1 MIAPLLMSLLVLAAA
16 AALVLGRRA
25 VRYWRN
31 ERAGRPYEL
40 AEDRA
45 GTVAR
50 AAAAGGAVLVAA
62 ALAGTL
68 VSGAG
73 TGDDGGAKA
82 GPAAATA
89 APAESRTGT
98 PVPPPPPPRTPEP
111 APPPPRVRTLGHLAG
126 GTMDLLP
133 DGTRVWLPP
142 WYDSPRAAGVA
153 YPVVLARVT
162 APADGDLYAG
172 LALGVERRVADAFIV
187 VAPPDCARP
196 AGPVLAEVARRY
208 RTLTAPT
215 ARAALGVGPGAAC
228 AVRDAFADSAGW
240 AAAVGVSG
248 TYPSAAPAPAPG
260 PRLPVLLAL
269 PAGEPDTTG
278 SSARA
283 LRTALHRHGTEVRLL
298 DGVAQRRELFVRI
311 AGFLTEKLDGPARGA
326 GTGPVPT
333 ASSVPTTEPVPTT
346 APVPRTRPTDV
357 PQPQPTVPASPHVLA
372 VTPKPTVTREGATV
386 VP

>member
-1 MIAPLLMSLLVLAAA
+1 MVAPLLMSLLVLAVA

-45 GTVAR
+45 GTMVR

-68 VSGAG
+68 ASGAG
-73 TGDDGGAKA
+73 TTGDDGGAKA
-82 GPAAATA
+82 GPAAA
-89 APAESRTGT
+89 PASPAVTRTGT

-111 APPPPRVRTLGHLAG
+111 APPPPRVRTLGHPAG

-162 APADGDLYAG
+162 APGDGDLYAG
-172 LALGVERRVADAFIV
+172 LALGVDRRVADSFIV
-187 VAPPDCARP
+187 VAPRDCARP
-196 AGPVLAEVARRY
+196 AGPVLTEVARRY
-208 RTLTAPT
+208 RTLIAPT
-215 ARAALGVGPGAAC
+215 ARAALGIGPGAAC
-228 AVRDAFADSAGW
+228 AVRDALADPAGW
-240 AAAVGVSG
+240 AAAVGVAG
-248 TYPSAAPAPAPG
+248 TYPSAAPAPAAG
-260 PRLPVLLAL
+260 PHLPVLLAL
-269 PAGEPDTTG
+269 PAGEPAATA

-283 LRTALHRHGTEVRLL
+283 LRTALRGHGTEVRLL

-326 GTGPVPT
+326 ATGPVPAT
-333 ASSVPTTEPVPTT
+333 SP
-346 APVPRTRPTDV
+346 APPTRPTGV
-357 PQPQPTVPASPHVLA
+357 PQPQPAVPASPHVLA

-386 VP
+386 AP